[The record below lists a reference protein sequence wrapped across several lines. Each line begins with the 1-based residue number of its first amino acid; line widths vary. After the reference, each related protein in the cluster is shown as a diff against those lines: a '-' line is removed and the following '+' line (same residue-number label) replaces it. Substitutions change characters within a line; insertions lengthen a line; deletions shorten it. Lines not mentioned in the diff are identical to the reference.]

1 MDNLHK
7 NHLHVTCAI
16 IEHNG
21 RVLSAK
27 RSETMS
33 MAHKWEFPGGK
44 IRTGESRE
52 DGLLREIMEEL
63 AMVVSIRRALSPCTH
78 DYGDV
83 TVTLYPF
90 VCGVEKG
97 TPICREH
104 SAIVWLDPEDLPSL
118 DWAEAD
124 IPVVR
129 AYLDYLAT

>member
-1 MDNLHK
+1 MLF
-7 NHLHVTCAI
+7 
-16 IEHNG
+16 
-21 RVLSAK
+21 
-27 RSETMS
+27 RS
-33 MAHKWEFPGGK
+33 HKWEFPGGK

-63 AMVVSIRRALSPCTH
+63 AIAVSIRRALQPYTH

-90 VCGVEKG
+90 VCVIKEGEPV
-97 TPICREH
+97 CREH
-104 SAIVWLDPEDLPSL
+104 SAIVWLDPKDLPSL

-129 AYLDYLAT
+129 AYLDYQAT

>member
-1 MDNLHK
+1 MDNSHK

-16 IEHNG
+16 IERDG
-21 RVLSAK
+21 RVLTAK

-44 IRTGESRE
+44 IRAGESRE
-52 DGLLREIMEEL
+52 DCILREIMEEL
-63 AMVVSIRRALSPCTH
+63 AMAVSIRGALTPCTH
-78 DYGDV
+78 DYGNV

-90 VCGVEKG
+90 VCVIEEG
-97 TPICREH
+97 TPVCREH
-104 SAIVWLDPEDLPSL
+104 SAIAWLFPEDLPSL

-129 AYLDYLAT
+129 AYLENLTG